1 MFAATLKN
9 RSRSIALAL
18 LVLLSGGSSFA
29 CASYTLFAQVNRSS
43 PFVVQILD
51 FRGHPLPDAKFLLL
65 TLDDQ
70 PIERFATNATGNF
83 TIKGLAPGDYKIE
96 RTDEESPLRWVDL
109 HVNDNDKKNTDPLV
123 LQWFRG
129 HVYTQNLA
137 GTLRFFKFEAVAEP
151 SPAQPDN
158 NAPLIDIAHLQ
169 RIKKGAVADVQL
181 ELFQAGTN
189 KRIAKTKTSNDGD
202 FDFRVQKPGLYEM
215 RFRFDN
221 KESSKVLELDRDST
235 SAPDL
240 DLWLNDNGYVLN
252 GFVSVIRG
260 CE

>member
-9 RSRSIALAL
+9 RSRLIAVAF
-18 LVLLSGGSSFA
+18 VLLSGSSAFA

-51 FRGHPLPDAKFLLL
+51 FRGHPLPGAKFLLL

-70 PIERFATNATGNF
+70 PIRRFATNATGNF
-83 TIKGLAPGDYKIE
+83 TINGLAVGDYKIQ
-96 RTDEESPLRWVDL
+96 RTDEVSPLRWVDL

-123 LQWFRG
+123 LQWLRG
-129 HVYTQNLA
+129 HVYTQKLA
-137 GTLRFFKFEAVAEP
+137 GTLRFFKTETVTEP
-151 SPAQPDN
+151 SPAQPDD
-158 NAPLIDIAHLQ
+158 NAPLIDIEHLPK
-169 RIKKGAVADVQL
+169 IKKGAVAGMQL
-181 ELFQAGTN
+181 ELFRVGTN
-189 KRIAKTKTSNDGD
+189 KRVATARTSNDGN
-202 FDFRVQKPGLYEM
+202 FDFRVQKPGLYVM

-235 SAPDL
+235 SASGV